1 METTNFLEARD
12 IVKRY
17 AKHTAL
23 DGVSINV
30 RRGRV
35 FGLLGPNG
43 AGKTTLIRIINRITM
58 ADSGSV
64 TFDGHP
70 LAADDIYNIGYL
82 PEERGL
88 YKKMKVGEQAIYLA
102 RLKGL
107 DRRTAVERLRRW
119 FDKFDINP
127 WWDKKVE
134 ELSKG
139 MQQKVQFV
147 TTVLHEP
154 QLLIFDEPFSGFDP
168 VNTEL
173 LKREILALKE
183 KGHTIVFSTH
193 NMSSV
198 EEICDDFALINHS
211 RVVLDGTVADVR
223 RQFRTGIYD
232 LSTSSDHI
240 LTPFNGVE
248 VLSSSKREHSTQ
260 YRLRKTDD
268 SMTNSQLLTHIASQV
283 EIESFQ
289 EQIPSMNE
297 IFLKVVD
304 NNTNVEPQNKANNE

>member
-289 EQIPSMNE
+289 E
-297 IFLKVVD
+297 
-304 NNTNVEPQNKANNE
+304 